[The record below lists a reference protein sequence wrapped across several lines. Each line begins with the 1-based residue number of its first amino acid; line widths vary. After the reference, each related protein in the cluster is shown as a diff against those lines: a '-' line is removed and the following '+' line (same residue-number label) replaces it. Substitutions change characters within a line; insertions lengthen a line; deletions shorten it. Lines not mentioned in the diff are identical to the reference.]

1 MDRQRGMAVISAL
14 LVAALVAVIAAGLLA
29 RQARLMRLAEGEGE
43 RQAAQWVARSAT
55 AFGLR
60 RLRQAWQQ
68 DPATRLDQGWA
79 RGWQLPVTD
88 SAAFDGR
95 LLDEQGLFN
104 LASLVHEGQL
114 DPLEQAAFQRLGAS
128 LGVAPAT
135 LAALEQRL
143 LAAYGE
149 ARLPRP
155 RSLED
160 LANVPGGEPR
170 ALARLAPFVTVLP
183 LPGWVNGNT
192 APAEVIAARVPG
204 LGLERARALVAE
216 RDRGQGFINSG
227 DLLNRL
233 RLPQLDTEQVRLGI
247 TSEWFRLQGQVRV
260 GSRQWPLEA
269 LLFRPEDGAARVV
282 WSRVGA

>member
-1 MDRQRGMAVISAL
+1 M
-14 LVAALVAVIAAGLLA
+14 
-29 RQARLMRLAEGEGE
+29 
-43 RQAAQWVARSAT
+43 
-55 AFGLR
+55 
-60 RLRQAWQQ
+60 
-68 DPATRLDQGWA
+68 
-79 RGWQLPVTD
+79 
-88 SAAFDGR
+88 
-95 LLDEQGLFN
+95 
-104 LASLVHEGQL
+104 
-114 DPLEQAAFQRLGAS
+114 
-128 LGVAPAT
+128 
-135 LAALEQRL
+135 
-143 LAAYGE
+143 
-149 ARLPRP
+149 
-155 RSLED
+155 
-160 LANVPGGEPR
+160 
-170 ALARLAPFVTVLP
+170 
-183 LPGWVNGNT
+183 NGNT